1 MMNKEFKK
9 KKSFGAKWDWLVV
22 LIDVVV
28 LDWA

>member
-22 LIDVVV
+22 LIDVV

>member
-1 MMNKEFKK
+1 MMNKAFKK

-22 LIDVVV
+22 LIDVV